1 MSLRNSHK
9 IFSRD
14 DLILLPI
21 LGLAFYIAFIP
32 HQNYPYPVH
41 IDEWVHMANSEALL
55 RAGSTTY
62 DFPFPGRETMG
73 LSNNLEVGFQLF
85 WGIFQRISGISWIN
99 IIRYFPG
106 VILMITTLSV
116 YILGRRQGFGW
127 EAALFASLIP
137 TTVGIMGPA
146 FLVPVSMGLLFTP
159 LALFLAFNF
168 KTVWSYVVT
177 FIFICFLLTV
187 HAPSA
192 ISMVIVLV
200 PFILFNLKDNFKH
213 SVGITLA
220 VAIPFL
226 APFPWIF
233 DLLLPTAQKLLIPQ
247 PLTEYVQFPLV
258 IMTYGYLPIAIA
270 ILGILVLALKGEG
283 KNYSLIFGLLALLVM
298 LVIFFTF
305 HYGISIMYE
314 RGLLFMMLML
324 SIVAGAGLMGVKDL
338 KVPEK
343 FRERLKL
350 PHFARHVGY
359 LLCAVLVGVT
369 LAMVIPER
377 QAEGYYHMI
386 DDIDYEAF
394 TWVKNNVDEKYE
406 IAILDPWKATA
417 FTAITGKKIYT
428 RIHAYAQE
436 NDEKTYKFLNDGCT
450 DTAFLKENDI
460 SIVYTR
466 GSCDN
471 PDLVKQEVEYI
482 YLLKDIGENE

>member
-1 MSLRNSHK
+1 MSLNNSHK
-9 IFSRD
+9 IFNRD

-55 RAGSTTY
+55 RAGSTTF
-62 DFPFPGRETMG
+62 DLPFTGRETLG

-85 WGIFQRISGISWIN
+85 WGIFQRISGISWIS

-106 VILMITTLSV
+106 IVLMITTLSV

-127 EAALFASLIP
+127 EAAFFASLIP

-168 KTVWSYVVT
+168 KTVWSYIVI
-177 FIFICFLLTV
+177 FIFTCFLLTI

-192 ISMVIVLV
+192 ISMVIVLL
-200 PFILFNLKDNFKH
+200 PFILFNLKGNFKH

-233 DLLLPTAQKLLIPQ
+233 DLLLPTAQRLLIPQ
-247 PLTEYVQFPLV
+247 SPTEYVQLPLV

-270 ILGILVLALKGEG
+270 ILGIFFLALKGEG

-305 HYGISIMYE
+305 HYGIPIMYE

-324 SIVAGAGLMGVKDL
+324 SIAAGAGLMGVKNL
-338 KVPEK
+338 KIPEK
-343 FRERLKL
+343 LRERLKL
-350 PHFARHVGY
+350 PQFTRHAGY

-369 LAMVIPER
+369 LTMVIPER
-377 QAEGYYHMI
+377 QEEPYYHMI
-386 DDIDYEAF
+386 EDEDYKAF
-394 TWVKNNVDEKYE
+394 MFIMT
-406 IAILDPWKATA
+406 
-417 FTAITGKKIYT
+417 
-428 RIHAYAQE
+428 
-436 NDEKTYKFLNDGCT
+436 
-450 DTAFLKENDI
+450 
-460 SIVYTR
+460 
-466 GSCDN
+466 
-471 PDLVKQEVEYI
+471 PDS
-482 YLLKDIGENE
+482 